1 MRVAT
6 TISAT
11 LVAQWPQNYAVG
23 APRRLDFHSI
33 SDDSVP
39 LSNISPHPHP
49 VLHLPRLS
57 QIECE
62 LHSHQMLHLRSER
75 LLDPQTHLTRQRGFP
90 IQQAR
95 KRLPHRRRGLS
106 PHLELFVFCSPELKT
121 FHVKRFHLKLSKH
134 AHFSVL
140 RRRNFT
146 RASDHSIV
154 SGVSANS
161 FVAASQAKAAARAN
175 LPARID
181 STI

>member
-57 QIECE
+57 QIDASCIRIRC
-62 LHSHQMLHLRSER
+62 SIFV
-75 LLDPQTHLTRQRGFP
+75 PNAFLTRKPISLVSEAFP
-90 IQQAR
+90 FSKLESACR
-95 KRLPHRRRGLS
+95 TDAEDFRR
-106 PHLELFVFCSPELKT
+106 
-121 FHVKRFHLKLSKH
+121 
-134 AHFSVL
+134 
-140 RRRNFT
+140 
-146 RASDHSIV
+146 I
-154 SGVSANS
+154 
-161 FVAASQAKAAARAN
+161 
-175 LPARID
+175 
-181 STI
+181 